1 VSFATIDLLRSQL
14 GTAPKPETQPATAE
28 YAAKMLHPI
37 PEGKVVD
44 RSAFILER
52 VTGKRVLEFGATG
65 PMHDAVVEVAA
76 SVFGVDRENGDRVQG
91 FDLDN
96 TEYARLPMMRQPEQG
111 TNLDEIVTPE
121 IILCGEVI
129 EHLSNP
135 GWFLTRLKK
144 QYPGVP
150 VLISVPNAFTKVGSA
165 HLAKGLENVNVDH
178 VAWYSP
184 RTLKTLLNRAGYDI
198 AEFAWY
204 HGTPPYAEGM
214 IVIAHTRDT

>member
-1 VSFATIDLLRSQL
+1 MSFATIEDLRSQL
-14 GTAPKPETQPATAE
+14 GSSPAQKPDPAYT
-28 YAAKMLHPI
+28 AKMLHPI
-37 PEGKVVD
+37 PEGKEVD
-44 RSAFILER
+44 RAAFILER

-65 PMHDAVVEVAA
+65 AMHDAVVEVAA
-76 SVFGVDRENGDRVQG
+76 HVFGVDRENGPGVHG
-91 FDLDN
+91 FDLDAIEFEN
-96 TEYARLPMMRQPEQG
+96 NGEWETQTGLPNYDNP
-111 TNLDEIVTPE
+111 D

-135 GWFLTRLKK
+135 GWFLTRLHK
-144 QYPGVP
+144 QHPGVP
-150 VLISVPNAFTKVGSA
+150 VLISVPNAFTKVGSSY
-165 HLAKGLENVNVDH
+165 LAKGLENVNVDH

-214 IVIAHTRDT
+214 IVMAHTRVT

>member
-135 GWFLTRLKK
+135 GWFLTRLKR
-144 QYPGVP
+144 QYPDVP
-150 VLISVPNAFTKVGSA
+150 VIITVPNAFTKIGLG
-165 HLAKGLENVNVDH
+165 HLAKGLENVNIDH

-184 RTLKTLLNRAGYDI
+184 RTLKTLLERAGYEI
-198 AEFAWY
+198 REFAWY
-204 HGTPPYAEGM
+204 NGTPPHSEGL
-214 IVIAHTRDT
+214 IVVAHAKET